1 MKLTTYTNRTI
12 KFLLLRKSSLLAFI
26 LFFVL
31 LSCSNNAD
39 EPNAAFTPQNIP
51 FTLIGKNYMGSTT
64 NIPQQ
69 NTIITNQTQWTN
81 LLNQMNPQLNGGAF
95 VTTTVDFTTDILI
108 AVIDMERPNTSY
120 AITINSITEN
130 QNNIT
135 VTISTSGSMVG
146 YNAGTQPYHIVK
158 IPKQTKPFVFQ

>member
-1 MKLTTYTNRTI
+1 
-12 KFLLLRKSSLLAFI
+12 
-26 LFFVL
+26 
-31 LSCSNNAD
+31 
-39 EPNAAFTPQNIP
+39 
-51 FTLIGKNYMGSTT
+51 MGSTT
-64 NIPQQ
+64 TIPQQ
-69 NTIITNQTQWTN
+69 NTIITNQIQWTN
-81 LLNQMNPQLNGGAF
+81 LLNQMNPQLNAGAF

-120 AITINSITEN
+120 TITINSITEN

-135 VTISTSGSMVG
+135 VNISTSGSMFG

>member
-12 KFLLLRKSSLLAFI
+12 KFLLLRKSFILSFI

-31 LSCSNNAD
+31 LSCSTNAD
-39 EPNAAFTPQNIP
+39 EPTAIFTPQNIP
-51 FTLIGKNYMGSTT
+51 FTLIGKNYMFNPT

-81 LLNQMNPQLNGGAF
+81 LLNQMNPVIWDPF
-95 VTTTVDFTTDILI
+95 TTTTIDFTTDILI
-108 AVIDMERPNTSY
+108 AIIDNGERPHTGY
-120 AITINSITEN
+120 TIAINSITEN
-130 QNNIT
+130 QNSIVVNVSANSSPNGYT
-135 VTISTSGSMVG
+135 VF
-146 YNAGTQPYHIVK
+146 TQPYHIVK